1 MTVIL
6 GLLALGETPRGHVVL
21 HHGTLFKLVSDGVCM
36 FWAGHLEK
44 LLKVISRLSCL
55 ALEITLSHSDVF
67 LIGVIGLLI
76 VVIDLLIVVIFI
88 AASGNCD
95 LLGEPL
101 WPPPTTFGTLLSTF
115 VGNL

>member
-6 GLLALGETPRGHVVL
+6 GLLALGEIPRGHVVL
-21 HHGTLFKLVSDGVCM
+21 HHETLFKLVSDGVCM

-44 LLKVISRLSCL
+44 LLQVISRLSCL

-76 VVIDLLIVVIFI
+76 VVIFI
-88 AASGNCD
+88 AASGNCG

-101 WPPPTTFGTLLSTF
+101 WPPPTTFGALLSTF